1 MADGQR
7 ANDRVRKMARILFY
21 KEPMKMTTEEFRE
34 QAEKLGFSQW
44 EINGQIDLHEKF
56 LREGLSPV
64 PYETVLEARKSSSC
78 LELFERHNADRGRAV
93 QPSAK

>member
-1 MADGQR
+1 
-7 ANDRVRKMARILFY
+7 
-21 KEPMKMTTEEFRE
+21 MTTEEFRT
-34 QAEKLGFSQW
+34 QAEKLGLSQW
-44 EINGQIDLHEKF
+44 EIDLHEKF

-78 LELFERHNADRGRAV
+78 LELFERHNADRGRAA